1 MAMEKQF
8 LSLEVSQRLQ
18 LYQIYGVSQGFRL
31 EACGWKKLTASSESQ
46 GVPIR
51 RAVRRTTD
59 RNGQKRLATRRLA
72 FRRSRPQLR
81 KYFSGLTGTP

>member
-31 EACGWKKLTASSESQ
+31 EACGWKKLTASSE
-46 GVPIR
+46 R
-51 RAVRRTTD
+51 
-59 RNGQKRLATRRLA
+59 
-72 FRRSRPQLR
+72 
-81 KYFSGLTGTP
+81 